1 MPTELCWS
9 CKQVKSGVILRSSDD
24 RLCTDCNNNNERQ
37 LQRQR
42 RQHSE
47 ASASVPPGD
56 SAVDATITLAGS
68 TNTKQRKKTNKR
80 ETPGLIASKT
90 DSRSTNDVDIDGC
103 LQPLQAQAPDQNAQS
118 VNLINKPMSV
128 TIESYQDQF
137 NLMQAEIQQ
146 QKSLII
152 QLQQQLSFVL
162 SFLGIAEQDV
172 LPVKNKNN
180 ATITPNDGASDNHN
194 INNSSTAD
202 SPVLQ
207 QAWSTVVGSSNVSK
221 LQQTKPKHV
230 ANFQQSLIAAVYV
243 DQSERKRRE
252 STLIVSG
259 LQVKDSCADNTL
271 FSELCIAE
279 LSVQPDIV
287 TTKRL
292 GREQPGK
299 IQPML
304 VVLRK
309 ADQAQL
315 LIAKAKQLRKSHD
328 PIVCS
333 SVFIN
338 QNLTHAEAEAAFR
351 VRVQRRQS
359 MVNRTSKADAGLQ
372 PTAGT
377 NLLQSIGAAHPQQT
391 GRQ

>member
-1 MPTELCWS
+1 
-9 CKQVKSGVILRSSDD
+9 
-24 RLCTDCNNNNERQ
+24 
-37 LQRQR
+37 
-42 RQHSE
+42 
-47 ASASVPPGD
+47 
-56 SAVDATITLAGS
+56 VDATITLAGS
-68 TNTKQRKKTNKR
+68 TNIKQRKKTSKR
-80 ETPGLIASKT
+80 ATPGSTASKT

-103 LQPLQAQAPDQNAQS
+103 SQPLQAQAPDQIAQS

-128 TIESYQDQF
+128 TIESYQDQI

-172 LPVKNKNN
+172 LPVKNN

-194 INNSSTAD
+194 NNNSSTAD

-207 QAWSTVVGSSNVSK
+207 QAWSTVVGSSNVGK

-259 LQVKDSCADNTL
+259 LQVKDSCADHTL
-271 FSELCIAE
+271 FSELCQAE

-309 ADQAQL
+309 ADQAQQ
-315 LIAKAKQLRKSHD
+315 LIAMAKQLRKSHD
-328 PIVCS
+328 PMVCS

-338 QNLTHAEAEAAFR
+338 QNLTRAEAEAAYR

-377 NLLQSIGAAHPQQT
+377 ILLQSIGAAHPQQT